1 MMTTLKFNM
10 YDLMFEVTVTVKWA
24 MKNITVEIHDLYFLL
39 RLRELCN
46 WKYSMKYNI
55 FIYLLVLLCS
65 SATQRSIYEKD
76 IAKK

>member
-24 MKNITVEIHDLYFLL
+24 MKNITVEIRDLCFLL

-46 WKYSMKYNI
+46 WKYSIKYNI
-55 FIYLLVLLCS
+55 FIYLLVLLCVPV
-65 SATQRSIYEKD
+65 QRKEVFMKRI
-76 IAKK
+76 